1 MPAAHVTPRVFLSK
15 WWLIRYNKTDA
26 ALCRKRHFD
35 KWCSH
40 SSLHQAHSKA
50 LRLVGILLKTS
61 NMHQVPVQ
69 NKHKVFCDPYVSE
82 SFWGGISL
90 TVIFSTLSWVE
101 EDLKNVALD
110 LCCCCPALLSGYRAM
125 PAAHSHNGDTYFIS
139 LSSALRKQPE
149 SVGDVRT
156 VPKATSDSNE
166 ISSICLLP
174 KNQDTTQK

>member
-40 SSLHQAHSKA
+40 SSLHQVHSKA

-82 SFWGGISL
+82 SFFLRRDFFNCDFLNPQLGWRRS
-90 TVIFSTLSWVE
+90 E
-101 EDLKNVALD
+101 ECGTGFV
-110 LCCCCPALLSGYRAM
+110 LLL
-125 PAAHSHNGDTYFIS
+125 P
-139 LSSALRKQPE
+139 SSAVWIQGYASSTFTQWWYLLYLIIFCPQ
-149 SVGDVRT
+149 
-156 VPKATSDSNE
+156 KATWVSGRCQDSAQSN
-166 ISSICLLP
+166 LW
-174 KNQDTTQK
+174 